1 MNYYKRIIQG
11 GNMYK
16 FLLGVFTGIVGLSV
30 TAYAVNKVDSKEKS
44 SDEDKGDILKE
55 ESVDNQTDTSQ
66 SDEFVANLKD
76 LPADVRDKILSN
88 KKTCIISVIDLIIK
102 SYDFRDFDI
111 LYVKNLHEIC
121 ESETLQEKLFYILE
135 RLKHEGKQVVFS
147 DVKSLDEMPSIS
159 ERLKKRIEKNYITL
173 QDE

>member
-1 MNYYKRIIQG
+1 MNYYKHIIQG

-44 SDEDKGDILKE
+44 SDE

-66 SDEFVANLKD
+66 SDESVENLKD

-88 KKTCIISVIDLIIK
+88 KKTCIISVIDLIIR

-159 ERLKKRIEKNYITL
+159 ERLKKRIENNYITL

>member
-1 MNYYKRIIQG
+1 
-11 GNMYK
+11 MYK

-44 SDEDKGDILKE
+44 SDE

-66 SDEFVANLKD
+66 SDESVENLKD
-76 LPADVRDKILSN
+76 LPADVRDKILRN
-88 KKTCIISVIDLIIK
+88 KNTCIISVIDLIIR

-135 RLKHEGKQVVFS
+135 RLKAEKKQVAFF

-159 ERLKKRIEKNYITL
+159 ERLKKRIENNYIKL
-173 QDE
+173 QEE

>member
-1 MNYYKRIIQG
+1 MNYYKHIIQG

-44 SDEDKGDILKE
+44 SDE

-66 SDEFVANLKD
+66 SDESVENLKD
-76 LPADVRDKILSN
+76 LPADVRDKILRN
-88 KKTCIISVIDLIIK
+88 KNTCIISVIDLIIR

-159 ERLKKRIEKNYITL
+159 ERLKKRIENNYIKL
-173 QDE
+173 QEE

>member
-1 MNYYKRIIQG
+1 MNYYKYIIQG

-44 SDEDKGDILKE
+44 SDE

-88 KKTCIISVIDLIIK
+88 KKTCIISVIDLIIR

-159 ERLKKRIEKNYITL
+159 ERLKKRIENNYIKL
-173 QDE
+173 QEE

>member
-1 MNYYKRIIQG
+1 
-11 GNMYK
+11 MYK

-30 TAYAVNKVDSKEKS
+30 TAYAVNKVDSKEKP
-44 SDEDKGDILKE
+44 SDE

-66 SDEFVANLKD
+66 SDESVENLKD
-76 LPADVRDKILSN
+76 LPADVRDKILRN
-88 KKTCIISVIDLIIK
+88 KNTCIISVIDLIIR

-135 RLKHEGKQVVFS
+135 RLKAEKKLVVFS

-159 ERLKKRIEKNYITL
+159 ERLKKRIENNYITL